1 MVLSG
6 VPHGSV
12 LEPVLFLCY
21 INDMSEMIT
30 SMIYMYADDT
40 KLFGRVDDWDRAALQ
55 KELVHLSTWSEQ
67 WQLRLNVD
75 KCKIMHIGGSRNMK
89 ASYTMGSSTLQATN
103 EEKDLGVRIDSSV
116 KPSNHV
122 AHAVTNA
129 NHVTSFT
136 SSGVIYGILFTDTVC
151 CI

>member
-40 KLFGRVDDWDRAALQ
+40 KLFGRVNDDWDSIT
-55 KELVHLSTWSEQ
+55 EG
-67 WQLRLNVD
+67 
-75 KCKIMHIGGSRNMK
+75 IGSF
-89 ASYTMGSSTLQATN
+89 
-103 EEKDLGVRIDSSV
+103 I
-116 KPSNHV
+116 HV
-122 AHAVTNA
+122 V
-129 NHVTSFT
+129 
-136 SSGVIYGILFTDTVC
+136 
-151 CI
+151 